1 MNLKIT
7 VSLNGVVL
15 RRIKLSH
22 ILDNTVTDRGY
33 ASAYA
38 EDHQIYNIYI
48 ISGEKIDNVV
58 SSFEEDAGN
67 TTGCWYKSN
76 YLYLLLG

>member
-1 MNLKIT
+1 MWVLMLKTTKYI
-7 VSLNGVVL
+7 
-15 RRIKLSH
+15 
-22 ILDNTVTDRGY
+22 
-33 ASAYA
+33 
-38 EDHQIYNIYI
+38 IYI

-67 TTGCWYKSN
+67 TPGRWYKSN